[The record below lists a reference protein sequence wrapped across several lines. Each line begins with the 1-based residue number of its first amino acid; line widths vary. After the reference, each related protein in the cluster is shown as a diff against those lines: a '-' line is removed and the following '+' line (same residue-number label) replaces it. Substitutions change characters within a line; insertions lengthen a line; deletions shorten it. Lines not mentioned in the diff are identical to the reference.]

1 MKFLKISLIT
11 GGLITS
17 LFSFGFGHHH
27 ITCQCIPGVSCANV
41 IPQMAIAQKTI
52 NISYKF
58 MDKLMAAQM
67 YNVKLTEKQVLQKQ
81 KEIQKLTYQIRKL
94 QEAIAFEDNKK
105 VFLLK
110 KINKLNLYKGIK

>member
-27 ITCQCIPGVSCANV
+27 TTCQCIPGASCADV
-41 IPQMAIAQKTI
+41 ISKLLVAKKTI
-52 NISYKF
+52 KISYKF
-58 MDKLMAAQM
+58 MDKLMAVQM
-67 YNVKLTEKQVLQKQ
+67 YNVKLTEKKISQKQ